1 MAVVDSL
8 PTEIYLP
15 IKILRDNEFWEFIFY
30 VFDGRI
36 AQQVLYANESIT
48 TSVDR
53 RK

>member
-1 MAVVDSL
+1 MAVGDSL

-15 IKILRDNEFWEFIFY
+15 IKILQENEFWEFIFY

-36 AQQVLYANESIT
+36 AQQVLYANGLIT
-48 TSVDR
+48 TTVDR